1 MSMPDDAAPDQAADD
16 AVLAQLLAAIE
27 NNPELRE
34 TLRRHLLTEEVL
46 KLPEGFAQ
54 FAHAVLDFNK
64 LIADRT
70 EKMVDGMTS
79 MAQTMTGEAGQLER
93 LTGVF
98 AGLSVTLNNMEVEAR
113 EANAHLALLA
123 RDSYARQAARRA
135 LRPARAILG
144 IGRPRIAHLY
154 AADAIGP
161 VGPDGPAFLF
171 DLAADAEA
179 AGRLTEEQAQD
190 LEQAA
195 LIIAG
200 QDDRG
205 EPLYVLAEIALTAQP
220 ADVANARRRAA
231 LLARAAN
238 ARARPAVVTAAVTEE
253 AQTEAANDVTL
264 LPVPQSPPPNGNGQT

>member
-1 MSMPDDAAPDQAADD
+1 MTMPDDAAPDQAADD

-113 EANAHLALLA
+113 EANYHLAMLA

-154 AADAIGP
+154 AADAP
-161 VGPDGPAFLF
+161 GPDGPAFLF
-171 DLAADAEA
+171 DLTADAEA
-179 AGRLTEEQAQD
+179 AGRITEEQAQD
-190 LEQAA
+190 LEQTA

-220 ADVANARRRAA
+220 HDVANARRRAS
-231 LLARAAN
+231 LLSRAAN

-264 LPVPQSPPPNGNGQT
+264 LPIPPAPSTNGNGQT